1 MHVAFVQDEQ
11 SQRPVAVHFYHTA
24 CFFEYGGDVE
34 VCGNDLAL
42 QVTAVLACTDTDK
55 VDNGSPMI
63 AQIQEVSLRDAVLSF
78 SKILSQLSANPWYI
92 CNAKKASIVQTAE
105 QRFDKTV
112 EPISRRIAFDETMS
126 VPFYEHAFK
135 MPLACDS
142 HWRSLEHVRR
152 RGTCGW
158 RIRNVWSL
166 ASEELTVR
174 ILRPA
179 TRSIASVTTVLALQS
194 YAPSRFGRDTQAVA
208 LTPNA

>member
-42 QVTAVLACTDTDK
+42 LVTAVLACTDTDK
-55 VDNGSPMI
+55 VDNASPMVT
-63 AQIQEVSLRDAVLSF
+63 QIQVVSLRDAVLSF
-78 SKILSQLSANPWYI
+78 TKILSQLSANPWYT
-92 CNAKKASIVQTAE
+92 CNAKKALIVQTGE

-112 EPISRRIAFDETMS
+112 ASIWRRIAFDETMS

-158 RIRNVWSL
+158 RIRDVWSL
-166 ASEELTVR
+166 ASSIVAMR
-174 ILRPA
+174 IC
-179 TRSIASVTTVLALQS
+179 
-194 YAPSRFGRDTQAVA
+194 
-208 LTPNA
+208 